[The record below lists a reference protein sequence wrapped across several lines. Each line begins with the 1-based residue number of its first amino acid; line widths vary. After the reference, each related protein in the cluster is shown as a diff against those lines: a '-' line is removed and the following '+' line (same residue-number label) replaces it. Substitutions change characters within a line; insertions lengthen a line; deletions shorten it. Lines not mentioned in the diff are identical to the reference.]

1 MCLLTSCYSEAYIAE
16 SKLRMLSPGSR
27 SRMWDADA
35 DGYARGDGIAA
46 VVLKTLRHAIDDGDH
61 IECVIRESA
70 VNQDGRTK
78 GST

>member
-1 MCLLTSCYSEAYIAE
+1 
-16 SKLRMLSPGSR
+16 
-27 SRMWDADA
+27 MWDADA

-46 VVLKTLRHAIDDGDH
+46 VVLKTLRHAIEDGDH
-61 IECVIRESA
+61 IESVIRESA